1 MLGASAHYL
10 LGKPVPDPRMAQGD
24 TGSNWHSSLVP
35 TSEISA
41 SGILPDTPEEA

>member
-10 LGKPVPDPRMAQGD
+10 LGKPVPAQRMAQGD

-35 TSEISA
+35 NSEILSA
-41 SGILPDTPEEA
+41 LLLPDTPEEA